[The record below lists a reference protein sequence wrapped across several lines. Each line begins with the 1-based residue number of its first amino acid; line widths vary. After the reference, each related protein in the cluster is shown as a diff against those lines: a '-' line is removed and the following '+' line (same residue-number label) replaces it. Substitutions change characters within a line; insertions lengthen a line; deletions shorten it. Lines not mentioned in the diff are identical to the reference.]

1 MSEHTKRI
9 NMTDAESIK
18 LIQNKLDLKRMF
30 AIEKRCVMA
39 ETELETVYIK
49 QVTGKQDTEK
59 IRSIIDTFNEVR
71 NEMNRYRWMYV
82 SQFENILKDRQRY
95 EARINELE
103 RFVAF
108 PDIKKDTK

>member
-9 NMTDAESIK
+9 KMTDAESIK
-18 LIQNKLDLKRMF
+18 LIQNKLDLKRML
-30 AIEKRCVMA
+30 AIEKRCVVA

-59 IRSIIDTFNEVR
+59 IRSIINAFNEVR

-82 SQFENILKDRQRY
+82 SQFQNSLKDRERY

-103 RFVAF
+103 SFVSF
-108 PDIKKDTK
+108 PDINKPKK